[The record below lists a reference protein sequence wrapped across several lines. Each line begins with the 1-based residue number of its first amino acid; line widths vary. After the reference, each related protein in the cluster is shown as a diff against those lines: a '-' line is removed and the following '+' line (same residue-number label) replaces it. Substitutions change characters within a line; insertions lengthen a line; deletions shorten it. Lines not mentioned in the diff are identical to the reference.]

1 MLTSKGY
8 AIRLDSLSPAKL
20 ESLKQT
26 LTVTP
31 ETNADYAVAESYKV
45 YQTSKNFI
53 MIPRNFGIHDHTVL
67 RDGAPVAEGL
77 EFSGQ
82 LKTETCQIE
91 AVEAVVAGLRS
102 KGSGILS
109 LPTGYGKTTVAL
121 YVLSKIAQKTLIV
134 VHKEFL
140 MTQWIERIHQ
150 FLPGARVGK
159 IQGTVIDVENKDIVI
174 GMLQSLSKKEYDKNT
189 FSDFGLTIIDETH
202 HVCTRS
208 FSRLF
213 SHVNT
218 RYLLG
223 LSATLERK
231 DGLTYVLHWFLGPT
245 LFKVE
250 RKSQTQVRVDKSDF
264 NHELFTTNP
273 FPLNRARKPNLP
285 DAITKI
291 TKLPERNAHIM
302 SLIAKAHAENR
313 KILVLTDRRQHCF
326 DLLEACSS
334 YSAGL
339 YIGGMKP
346 EELKESEQADVIF
359 ATYSLAH
366 EGLDIPTL
374 DTLIMA
380 SPKSDI
386 VQSVG
391 RILRET
397 IGKSNTPLV
406 LDIVDMWGPFKYQ
419 FFKRCKYYKSA
430 GFSIKEEKLEE
441 EPLTF
446 LEDFLEE
453 GALKIV

>member
-8 AIRLDSLSPAKL
+8 AIRLDSFSPDIL
-20 ESLKQT
+20 DSLKQT

-31 ETNADYAVAESYKV
+31 ETNTDYAVAESYKV
-45 YQTSKNFI
+45 YQISKNFI
-53 MIPRNFGIHDHTVL
+53 MIPRNFRTCDHTVL
-67 RDGAPVAEGL
+67 RNGVSIGL
-77 EFSGQ
+77 EFSGT

-91 AVEAVVAGLRS
+91 AVEAVVSGLRS

-140 MTQWIERIHQ
+140 MTQWVERIRQ

-159 IQGTVIDVENKDIVI
+159 IQGSVIDVDNKDIVI
-174 GMLQSLSKKEYDKNT
+174 GMLQSLSKKEYDKHT
-189 FSDFGLTIIDETH
+189 FSDFGMTIIDETH
-202 HVCTRS
+202 HVCARS

-213 SHVNT
+213 SRVNT

-231 DGLTYVLHWFLGPT
+231 DGLTYVLHWFLGQT

-250 RKSQTQVRVDKSDF
+250 RRAQKQVCVDKVEF
-264 NHELFTTNP
+264 KHALFVTP
-273 FPLNRARKPNLP
+273 FPLNRARKPSLP
-285 DAITKI
+285 EAITKI
-291 TKLPERNAHIM
+291 TRLPERNEYIM
-302 SLIAKAHAENR
+302 LLIAKLLTENR
-313 KILVLTDRRQHCF
+313 KILVLTDRRQHCITM
-326 DLLEACSS
+326 LESS
-334 YSAGL
+334 RNQLYSSGL
-339 YIGGMKP
+339 YIGGLKP

-397 IGKSNTPLV
+397 VGKNNTPLV
-406 LDIVDMWGPFKYQ
+406 IDIVDVWGPFQYQ
-419 FFKRCKYYKSA
+419 FFKRCMYYKSA
-430 GFSIKEEKLEE
+430 GFSITKEP
-441 EPLTF
+441 EPLITF
-446 LEDFLEE
+446 LED
-453 GALKIV
+453 

>member
-8 AIRLDSLSPAKL
+8 AIRLDSFSTDMLD
-20 ESLKQT
+20 ELKQT

-31 ETNADYAVAESYKV
+31 ETNADYTVAESYKV
-45 YQTSKNFI
+45 YQVSKNFI
-53 MIPRNFGIHDHTVL
+53 MIPRNFRTCDHTVL
-67 RDGAPVAEGL
+67 RDGTSVGL
-77 EFSGQ
+77 VFSGR

-91 AVEAVVAGLRS
+91 AVEAVVSGLRS

-121 YVLSKIAQKTLIV
+121 YILSKISQKTLIV

-140 MTQWIERIHQ
+140 MTQWIERINQ

-159 IQGTVIDVENKDIVI
+159 IQGSVTDVENKDIVI
-174 GMLQSLSKKEYDKNT
+174 GMLQSLSKKEYEKNT
-189 FSDFGLTIIDETH
+189 FSDFGMTIIDETH

-213 SHVNT
+213 SRVNT

-250 RKSQTQVRVDKSDF
+250 RKAQKQVRVEKIDF
-264 NHELFTTNP
+264 KNELFNGP
-273 FPLNRARKPNLP
+273 FPTNRARKPSLP
-285 DAITKI
+285 EAITKI
-291 TKLPERNAHIM
+291 TNLPERNDMIM
-302 SLIAKAHAENR
+302 SLLAKNHAEHR
-313 KILVLTDRRQHCF
+313 KTLVLTDRRQHCV
-326 DLLEACSS
+326 DLLDVSRSLYSS
-334 YSAGL
+334 GL

-346 EELKESEQADVIF
+346 GELKESEQADVIF

-366 EGLDIPTL
+366 EGLDIPAL

-397 IGKSNTPLV
+397 LGKNNTPLV
-406 LDIVDMWGPFKYQ
+406 MDIVDAWGPFQYQ

-430 GFSIKEEKLEE
+430 GFSITAPTKEPEVA
-441 EPLTF
+441 F
-446 LEDFLEE
+446 LED
-453 GALKIV
+453 

>member
-8 AIRLDSLSPAKL
+8 AIRLDSFSPEKL

-31 ETNADYAVAESYKV
+31 KTNADYAVAESYKV

-250 RKSQTQVRVDKSDF
+250 RKSQTQVRVDKSNF

-273 FPLNRARKPNLP
+273 FPLRARKPNLP

-430 GFSIKEEKLEE
+430 GFSIKEEEEEE

>member
-8 AIRLDSLSPAKL
+8 AIRLDSISTEKL
-20 ESLKQT
+20 DALRKT

-45 YQTSKNFI
+45 YQMSTNFI
-53 MIPRNFGIHDHTVL
+53 MIPRNYRICDHTVL
-67 RDGAPVAEGL
+67 REGASVGL
-77 EFSGQ
+77 EFSGK
-82 LKTETCQIE
+82 LKTETGQID

-121 YVLSKIAQKTLIV
+121 YVLSKISQKTLIV

-140 MTQWIERIHQ
+140 MNQWIERIHQ

-159 IQGTVIDVENKDIVI
+159 IQGSVIDVEDKDIVI

-189 FSDFGLTIIDETH
+189 FSDFGMTIIDETH
-202 HVCTRS
+202 HVCTKS

-213 SHVNT
+213 SRVNT

-231 DGLTYVLHWFLGPT
+231 DGLTYVLHWFLGQT
-245 LFKVE
+245 LFKLE
-250 RKSQTQVRVDKSDF
+250 RKSQKQVRVDKSEYK
-264 NHELFTTNP
+264 HELFTNP
-273 FPLNRARKPNLP
+273 FPLNRVRKPSLP
-285 DAITKI
+285 EAITKI
-291 TKLPERNAHIM
+291 TNLPERNEYIM

-326 DLLEACSS
+326 DLLEASQRLNLYSS
-334 YSAGL
+334 GL

-346 EELKESEQADVIF
+346 EELKESEQTDVIF

-406 LDIVDMWGPFKYQ
+406 LDIVDIWGPFQYQ
-419 FFKRCKYYKSA
+419 FYKRCKYYKSA
-430 GFSIKEEKLEE
+430 GFSITLKEP
-441 EPLTF
+441 EPPITF
-446 LEDFLEE
+446 LEDF
-453 GALKIV
+453 

>member
-8 AIRLDSLSPAKL
+8 AIRLDSFSPAKL